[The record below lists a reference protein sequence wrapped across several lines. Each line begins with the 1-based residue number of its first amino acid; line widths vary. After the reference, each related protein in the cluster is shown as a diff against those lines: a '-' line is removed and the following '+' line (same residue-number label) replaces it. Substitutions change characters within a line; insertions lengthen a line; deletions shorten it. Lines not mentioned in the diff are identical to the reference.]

1 MAMEADSQDLAPDD
15 EPPVPD
21 DEIVAPDD
29 DTVGADETDDVPAEP
44 WTWAQRLLLAAFVV
58 LLVVANVGS
67 ILAPHLQKSSPAG
80 LLAMSS
86 RNRHLL
92 FAIGNHISLAAYV
105 VVASARIMVAALVC
119 YGLGRAFGPRAL
131 RWFSRFLGVPKT
143 SIDQLE
149 ARFEAASWVLVPF
162 FCGSNIVAVLAGLRP
177 LSIKRF
183 VVLIAIGI
191 AARLTLFWVLADHL
205 RKPLDWFV
213 RQTSRFQLPLIGIL
227 LVWVVATNVRHLRR
241 GAR

>member
-1 MAMEADSQDLAPDD
+1 MAMEADPQDLAPDD
-15 EPPVPD
+15 EPPVRD
-21 DEIVAPDD
+21 DELATDD
-29 DTVGADETDDVPAEP
+29 DVDDVPAEP
-44 WTWAQRLLLAAFVV
+44 WTWAQRLLLAAFVA
-58 LLVVANVGS
+58 LLVVANIGS

-92 FAIGNHISLAAYV
+92 FAIGNHISLAAYAI
-105 VVASARIMVAALVC
+105 VASARIMLAALVC

-162 FCGSNIVAVLAGLRP
+162 LCGSNIVCVLAGLRP
-177 LSIKRF
+177 LSVKRF
-183 VVLIAIGI
+183 VTLIAIGI

-227 LVWVVATNVRHLRR
+227 LVWVVATNLRHLRH

>member
-1 MAMEADSQDLAPDD
+1 MEADPQDLAPD
-15 EPPVPD
+15 
-21 DEIVAPDD
+21 A
-29 DTVGADETDDVPAEP
+29 ADVPREP
-44 WTWAQRLLLAAFVV
+44 WTWSQRLLLAAFVS

-105 VVASARIMVAALVC
+105 IVASARLMLGAVVC
-119 YGLGRAFGPRAL
+119 YGLGRVFDNRAL
-131 RWFSRFLGVPKT
+131 TWFSRFLGVPKT

-149 ARFEAASWVLVPF
+149 ARFETVSWVLVPF
-162 FCGSNIVAVLAGLRP
+162 LCGSNIVAVLAGLRP
-177 LSIKRF
+177 LPLKRF
-183 VVLIAIGI
+183 TALIAVGI
-191 AARLTLFWVLADHL
+191 AGRLTLFWVLADHL

-213 RQTSRFQLPLIGIL
+213 RQTSRFQLPLIGVL